1 MDGEVS
7 KDEIWEIFSEQG
19 KDEENVGDN
28 GNVRRW
34 RDRKE
39 GRMKMKWKLTD
50 ILHCE
55 GRWRR
60 GELGSGRGGECRN

>member
-50 ILHCE
+50 ILHCGGKMAARRVGE
-55 GRWRR
+55 WKGRRV
-60 GELGSGRGGECRN
+60 